1 MKTFKIEYQEVIL
14 HTFYVEAE
22 TEEDVEEK
30 FCEMA
35 GNGEFDFSDGWLAE
49 GEIMNIEEV

>member
-1 MKTFKIEYQEVIL
+1 MKTFKVEYKEVIL

-35 GNGEFDFSDGWLAE
+35 GNGEFDFSDGWVTN
-49 GEIMNIEEV
+49 GEIVNIEEA

>member
-1 MKTFKIEYQEVIL
+1 MKTFKVEYQEVIL

-22 TEEDVEEK
+22 KEEDVEEK

-35 GNGEFDFSDGWLAE
+35 NNGEFDFSDGE
-49 GEIMNIEEV
+49 VVSCDIMNIEEV